1 MRDNVKSLT
10 EIKIDDNNCSYLI
23 HRHSLSIAEG
33 HQISQAPFVLGGNL
47 LAISIPVI
55 YKPWHSFQE
64 ELFRDLT
71 SYKGEADWSVVPGSF
86 FFVLFKYQCDI
97 SPFSSHR

>member
-1 MRDNVKSLT
+1 MQHFVDGDAQPISYLLNSMSINPISLQFSNKNVMRDNVKSLT

-55 YKPWHSFQE
+55 YKP
-64 ELFRDLT
+64 
-71 SYKGEADWSVVPGSF
+71 
-86 FFVLFKYQCDI
+86 
-97 SPFSSHR
+97 